1 MAVLDRIKLV
11 NPPAEQ
17 IDKGADG
24 LLRLDDGLASE
35 PAADVRLAS
44 GMLESSN
51 VNPVSAMV
59 QMIELSRQYEMH
71 VRMMSTAE
79 ELDTASTQLMR
90 LE

>member
-1 MAVLDRIKLV
+1 
-11 NPPAEQ
+11 
-17 IDKGADG
+17 
-24 LLRLDDGLASE
+24 
-35 PAADVRLAS
+35 
-44 GMLESSN
+44 MLESSN